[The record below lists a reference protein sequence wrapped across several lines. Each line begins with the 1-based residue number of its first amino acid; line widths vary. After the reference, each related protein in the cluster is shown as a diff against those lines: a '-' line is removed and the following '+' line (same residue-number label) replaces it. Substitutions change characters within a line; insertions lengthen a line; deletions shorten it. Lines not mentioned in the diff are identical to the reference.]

1 MECPHCHSQVTSH
14 AKRCKRCGGVIPSS
28 QHLLEECGLTD
39 PVAAPSS
46 NKPSAPSPARA
57 ASRYRFARLGDRFLA
72 FALDIALLFGLF
84 AIVDAWVFMRFG
96 AFDGTELQ
104 LTIAS
109 LVIVVALNAAVLF
122 LYGWLLEAAC
132 GATLGKILVGI
143 RVVRT
148 KECSALSACAL
159 RNVLK
164 IIDGLA
170 FYLVGAAVAACSEV
184 RQRIGD
190 ICAHTAVI
198 EQRFG
203 IAARVCAIVLWFA
216 TVAGAVWTVPKI
228 CSTNHSIPTR
238 YLSQVV
244 VRIGV
249 KGNSAY
255 LRIGDFTLDVHS

>member
-14 AKRCKRCGGVIPSS
+14 AKNCKRCGGVIPSS

-39 PVAAPSS
+39 PTPT
-46 NKPSAPSPARA
+46 PSAKTSAPPPARTA
-57 ASRYRFARLGDRFLA
+57 NRYRFARLGDRFLA

-84 AIVDAWVFMRFG
+84 AIMDAWVFMRFG
-96 AFDGTELQ
+96 VFDGTELQ

-109 LVIVVALNAAVLF
+109 LVIVVTLNAAVLF
-122 LYGWLLEAAC
+122 LYGWLLEATC
-132 GATLGKILVGI
+132 GATLGKVLVGI

-148 KECSALSACAL
+148 RECSALSACAL
-159 RNVLK
+159 RNSLK
-164 IIDGLA
+164 IIDGLG
-170 FYLVGAAVAACSEV
+170 FYLVGATVAACSEV

-198 EQRFG
+198 EERFG
-203 IAARVCAIVLWFA
+203 IPARVCAIVLWVA
-216 TVAGAVWTVPKI
+216 TLAGAVWTVPTI
-228 CSTNHSIPTR
+228 CSSSHPIPIR
-238 YLSQVV
+238 YLSQVI

-255 LRIGDFTLDVHS
+255 LRIGEFTLDVHS